1 MVKQMSPGREEW
13 PTLLSTSVLFYF
25 IMSGINSL
33 LICGVKDIF
42 KHFHG
47 TSQEKIGWNKA
58 ALLFLEGKKGVDE
71 MCVFMLRKHLWNKAL
86 RHIKQQ
92 GHMVLKAQ
100 TYCSRGDLGMLLV
113 PQCTLEAGA
122 LVSVHFKSNS
132 GSGALL
138 SQETFVRE

>member
-1 MVKQMSPGREEW
+1 MEQSSPVVPQG
-13 PTLLSTSVLFYF
+13 
-25 IMSGINSL
+25 
-33 LICGVKDIF
+33 K
-42 KHFHG
+42 
-47 TSQEKIGWNKA
+47 
-58 ALLFLEGKKGVDE
+58 KKGVDE

-100 TYCSRGDLGMLLV
+100 TYCSRGDLEMLLV

-132 GSGALL
+132 GNSVLL
-138 SQETFVRE
+138 SQEREKKRKRDHTQAV